1 MVDLGEKEK
10 TQILLNEYTS
20 LRSEINARIS
30 NAFQVAAISAGALAV
45 CLQVQ
50 MNTSTQK
57 GVMLLIVCAFIVCAT
72 TAILLWIIFHNFF
85 NAVLRVQ
92 VLEREVNRR
101 ADEELLIWENKRGG
115 LAVANWW
122 LIIVIKFFHL
132 TR

>member
-1 MVDLGEKEK
+1 MIDLGEKEK

-30 NAFQVAAISAGALAV
+30 NAFQVVAVAAGAVAV

-50 MNTSTQK
+50 MNTGTQR
-57 GVMLLIVCAFIVCAT
+57 GAISLIICAT
-72 TAILLWIIFHNFF
+72 AFLLWTIYHNFF

-92 VLEREVNRR
+92 ELEREINRR
-101 ADEELLIWENKRGG
+101 AEEKLLVWENERGG
-115 LAVANWW
+115 LAIANWQ
-122 LIIVIKFFHL
+122 LNILVKLFHL